1 MLLKFS
7 QERAKQI
14 GLCLLAIILI
24 GAPLTGVIK
33 EYYLHLLIMAGVN
46 MILAIS
52 FLLMIAVGRITIGAA
67 AFWGVGAYASALL
80 VTNLGMSYWLALPIT
95 AVITGI
101 IALLVGALILRAPGM
116 AFVILTM
123 VVNMVFVEAAGHAEF
138 FGGWVG
144 LMDIPPPNPIHLPWL
159 GTLKF
164 VEKLPYYYLMLFLLL
179 LTVMATYA
187 LYRSRIGRAWNAIKL
202 NERLAQTLGINVWKY
217 RLLAFIISS
226 IFAGI
231 VGSFFAHY
239 FQTLEPRQFTVF
251 KSVYIQIYGI
261 LGGLNFYITGG
272 AIGSLIMTFIPEFL
286 RPFAEFE
293 PIFTGILLIAIVV
306 FLPEGV
312 ISVCHKNPSAQNASI
327 GIGILEHL
335 RLREKLLRKDRA

>member
-7 QERAKQI
+7 QGRIKRI
-14 GLCLLAIILI
+14 GLCILAIILI

-52 FLLMIAVGRITIGAA
+52 FLLLIAVGRITIGVA

-80 VTNLGMSYWLALPIT
+80 VTNLGLSFWLALPIT
-95 AVITGI
+95 AVITGT
-101 IALLVGALILRAPGM
+101 IALLVGAIILRTPGM

-123 VVNMVFVEAAGHAEF
+123 VVNMVFVEAVGHAELL
-138 FGGWVG
+138 GGWVG
-144 LMDIPPPNPIHLPWL
+144 LMDIPPPNPIHFPWL

-164 VEKLPYYYLMLFLLL
+164 VEKLPYYYLTLFLLII
-179 LTVMATYA
+179 VVIATSA

-226 IFAGI
+226 ILAGI

-239 FQTLEPRQFTVF
+239 FQTLEPKQFTVF
-251 KSVYIQIYGI
+251 KSIYIQIYGI

-272 AIGSLIMTFIPEFL
+272 AIGSLIMTFVPEFL
-286 RPFAEFE
+286 RPFAEYE

-312 ISVCHKNPSAQNASI
+312 MSMFHKTPSTQNVTGTI
-327 GIGILEHL
+327 KMLGDL
-335 RLREKLLRKDRA
+335 RRKQKLLRKKAT